1 VPILNRGTGDGGKGM
16 SEDTVERP
24 DGADAARLNKR
35 NVRGS
40 MLLLVG
46 RLVSLLFTV
55 VTQIVIV
62 RALSKSDYGVFAY
75 AFTLTAAGR
84 ILLSLGQGRLLSR
97 FMAKYEEEK
106 DYARMYGAIL
116 MAVGSIMVTATL
128 LLAAMAFGLAPLIG
142 GSFDN
147 PSMTGVLL
155 VLMFLAPLNALDQVF
170 VSIFAVFSK
179 PTAIFFRKY
188 IVTPALQLAVVIFI
202 AKSNGSVQELALGYV
217 LSSAIGIVLYFW
229 MFFGVMR
236 DRGITFRLRQDRI
249 IFPFR
254 EVFSFSV
261 PTLTTELAYLVTNTG
276 SVIILG
282 HFHGSRALANFRAV
296 LPAARLNQVV
306 YQTFVTMFLPMTAR
320 LHTRGDHEG
329 VRETYWHSSHF
340 QAVSTFPIM
349 VMTTVFARDTT
360 VVLFGE
366 RYANASVV
374 LVALSVGYY
383 VSIALGFNIYVLQVY
398 GRLKFLIYSN
408 IGVCIIS
415 LGLAFALSPKY
426 GASGAAVA
434 SGATMAAQNVVNQV
448 ALVRVIGWGGQAMRW
463 IRPYLVVLAGLVA
476 LVAVRVVLDPG
487 FVVALVISAV
497 VSLVVVRQTRDD
509 LHLLA
514 LFPELKRFRPLRLL
528 LA

>member
-1 VPILNRGTGDGGKGM
+1 
-16 SEDTVERP
+16 
-24 DGADAARLNKR
+24 
-35 NVRGS
+35 
-40 MLLLVG
+40 
-46 RLVSLLFTV
+46 
-55 VTQIVIV
+55 
-62 RALSKSDYGVFAY
+62 
-75 AFTLTAAGR
+75 
-84 ILLSLGQGRLLSR
+84 
-97 FMAKYEEEK
+97 
-106 DYARMYGAIL
+106 
-116 MAVGSIMVTATL
+116 
-128 LLAAMAFGLAPLIG
+128 
-142 GSFDN
+142 
-147 PSMTGVLL
+147 
-155 VLMFLAPLNALDQVF
+155 
-170 VSIFAVFSK
+170 
-179 PTAIFFRKY
+179 
-188 IVTPALQLAVVIFI
+188 
-202 AKSNGSVQELALGYV
+202 
-217 LSSAIGIVLYFW
+217 
-229 MFFGVMR
+229 
-236 DRGITFRLRQDRI
+236 
-249 IFPFR
+249 
-254 EVFSFSV
+254 
-261 PTLTTELAYLVTNTG
+261 
-276 SVIILG
+276 VIILG
-282 HFHGSRALANFRAV
+282 HFHGSKALANFRAV

-448 ALVRVIGWGGQAMRW
+448 ALVRVIGWGGEAMRW

-497 VSLVVVRQTRDD
+497 VTLVVVRQTRGD
-509 LHLLA
+509 LHLLT

>member
-1 VPILNRGTGDGGKGM
+1 MTEQVD
-16 SEDTVERP
+16 EDAS

-40 MLLLVG
+40 MLLLIG

-55 VTQIVIV
+55 VTQVVIV

-84 ILLSLGQGRLLSR
+84 VLMSLGQGRLLSR

-106 DYARMYGAIL
+106 DFARLFGAIL
-116 MAVGSIMVTATL
+116 MAVGAIVVTAFVL
-128 LLAAMAFGLAPLIG
+128 LGAMALGVAPLIG
-142 GSFDN
+142 ASFDN
-147 PSMTGVLL
+147 PSTTKVLL

-188 IVTPALQLAVVIFI
+188 LLTPALQLGVVVFI
-202 AKSNGSVQELALGYV
+202 AVTGGTVAQLALGYV
-217 LSSAIGIVLYFW
+217 LSSAFGIGIYAWLFV
-229 MFFGVMR
+229 GVMR
-236 DRGITFRLRQDRI
+236 DRGISLRRGRNGI
-249 IFPFR
+249 VFPFR

-261 PTLTTELAYLVTNTG
+261 PTMTQELAYLVTNTG

-282 HFHGSRALANFRAV
+282 HFHGSRSLADFRAV

-320 LHTRGDHEG
+320 LHTRGDHDG

-349 VMTTVFARDTT
+349 VMTTVFARETT
-360 VVLFGE
+360 VTLFGH
-366 RYANASVV
+366 RYASASAV
-374 LVALSVGYY
+374 LVALAIGYY

-398 GRLKFLIYSN
+398 GRLKFLVYSN
-408 IGVCIIS
+408 IGVCAVS

-426 GASGAAVA
+426 GATGAAIA
-434 SGATMAAQNVVNQV
+434 GGTTMAAQNLVNEI
-448 ALVRVIGWGGQAMRW
+448 ALVRVLGWGSDPMRW
-463 IRPYLVVLAGLVA
+463 IRPYLVIVAGLLV
-476 LVAVRVVLDPG
+476 LVAVRLLVDPG
-487 FVVALVISAV
+487 FVVAILLTAV
-497 VSLVVVRQTRDD
+497 VSLVVVRQTRHD
-509 LHLLA
+509 LDLLA
-514 LFPELKRFRPLRLL
+514 LFPELRRIRPLRRFLS
-528 LA
+528 

>member
-1 VPILNRGTGDGGKGM
+1 M
-16 SEDTVERP
+16 SELMAEEASS
-24 DGADAARLNKR
+24 GGDAERLNKR

-40 MLLLVG
+40 TLLLLG

-55 VTQIVIV
+55 LTQVVIV
-62 RALSKSDYGVFAY
+62 RALTKAEFGVFAF
-75 AFTLTAAGR
+75 AFALTAAGR
-84 ILLSLGQGRLLSR
+84 VLLSLGQGRLLSR

-106 DYARMYGAIL
+106 DYARMLGAIV
-116 MAVGSIMVTATL
+116 MAVGSIVLTAIL
-128 LLAAMAFGLAPLIG
+128 LLGAMAFWLAPVITA
-142 GSFDN
+142 SVHN
-147 PSMTGVLL
+147 SSTTGVLL

-188 IVTPALQLAVVIFI
+188 VLTPALQLGVVVFI
-202 AKSNGSVQELALGYV
+202 ALTHGTLATLALGYV
-217 LSSAIGIVLYFW
+217 LSSALGIVIYFW
-229 MFFGVMR
+229 LFFTVMR
-236 DRGITFRLRQDRI
+236 ERGISFGRGRARI

-261 PTLTTELAYLVTNTG
+261 PTLTTELAFLVTNAG
-276 SVIILG
+276 SVFILG
-282 HFHGSRALANFRAV
+282 SFRGSTALANFRSV

-320 LHTRGDHEG
+320 LHTRGDHDG

-360 VVLFGE
+360 VALFGQ
-366 RYANASVV
+366 RYANAAAV
-374 LVALSVGYY
+374 LLALAIGYY

-398 GRLKFLIYSN
+398 GRLKFLVYSN
-408 IGVCIIS
+408 IAVCVVS

-426 GASGAAVA
+426 GASGAALA
-434 SGATMAAQNVVNQV
+434 SGATMAAQNIVNQV
-448 ALVRVIGWGGQAMRW
+448 ALVRVIGWGGEPMRW
-463 IRPYLVVLAGLVA
+463 LRPYVVVAAGLLVV
-476 LVAVRVVLDPG
+476 VAVRVLLDPG
-487 FVVALVISAV
+487 FVLAVAISTV
-497 VSLVVVRQTRDD
+497 VSLGVLRQTRND
-509 LHLLA
+509 LHLLS
-514 LFPELKRFRPLRLL
+514 LFPELARIRALQWF

>member
-1 VPILNRGTGDGGKGM
+1 MT
-16 SEDTVERP
+16 EQVEEP
-24 DGADAARLNKR
+24 SGSVDAARLNKR

-55 VTQIVIV
+55 LTQIVIV
-62 RALSKSDYGVFAY
+62 RALSKADFGVFAY

-84 ILLSLGQGRLLSR
+84 VLMSLGQGRLLSR
-97 FMAKYEEEK
+97 FLAKYEEEK
-106 DYARMYGAIL
+106 DYPRMFGAIL
-116 MAVGSIMVTATL
+116 MAVGSIAVTATL
-128 LLAAMAFGLAPLIG
+128 LLGAMAVGLASLIG
-142 GSFDN
+142 TSFDN
-147 PSMTGVLL
+147 PSTTGVLL

-188 IVTPALQLAVVIFI
+188 LLTPALQLAVVVFI
-202 AKSNGSVQELALGYV
+202 AVTGGTVAALALGYV
-217 LSSAIGIVLYFW
+217 LSSAFGIVIYFW
-229 MFFGVMR
+229 LFFGVMR
-236 DRGITFRLRQDRI
+236 ERGITFRPGKDRI
-249 IFPFR
+249 VFPFR

-261 PTLTTELAYLVTNTG
+261 PTLTTELVYLVTNTG

-282 HFHGSRALANFRAV
+282 QYRGAQALADFRAV

-320 LHTRGDHEG
+320 LHTRGDHDG

-360 VVLFGE
+360 VALFGE

-374 LVALSVGYY
+374 LVALAIGYY

-398 GRLKFLIYSN
+398 GRLKFLVYSN
-408 IGVCIIS
+408 ICVCVVS
-415 LGLAFALSPKY
+415 LALAFALSPKY
-426 GASGAAVA
+426 GASGAAIA
-434 SGATMAAQNVVNQV
+434 SGATMAAQNVVNQI
-448 ALVRVIGWGGQAMRW
+448 ALVRVLGWGPDPMRW
-463 IRPYLVVLAGLVA
+463 IRPYVVVTAGLVVLLV
-476 LVAVRVVLDPG
+476 VRLVLDPG
-487 FVVALVISAV
+487 FIVAVLVSALV
-497 VSLVVVRQTRDD
+497 SLGVLRQTRHA
-509 LHLLA
+509 LELLSM
-514 LFPELKRFRPLRLL
+514 FPELKRIRPLRLL

>member
-1 VPILNRGTGDGGKGM
+1 MTEQV
-16 SEDTVERP
+16 EDDSQGV
-24 DGADAARLNKR
+24 DAARLNKR

-62 RALSKSDYGVFAY
+62 RALSKADYGVFAY

-84 ILLSLGQGRLLSR
+84 VVMSLGQGRLLSR
-97 FMAKYEEEK
+97 FMAKYEEEN
-106 DYARMYGAIL
+106 DYARMFGAIL
-116 MAVGSIMVTATL
+116 MAVGSIALTATAL
-128 LLAAMAFGLAPLIG
+128 LGAMAAGLAPLIG
-142 GSFDN
+142 RSFDN
-147 PSMTGVLL
+147 PSTTGVLL

-188 IVTPALQLAVVIFI
+188 LLTPALQLAVVVFI
-202 AKSNGSVQELALGYV
+202 ALTGGTVAALALGYV
-217 LSSAIGIVLYFW
+217 LTSAFGIVIYFW
-229 MFFGVMR
+229 LFFVVMR
-236 DRGITFRLRQDRI
+236 ERGITFRLGKDRI
-249 IFPFR
+249 IFPFK

-282 HFHGSRALANFRAV
+282 HYRGAKAIADFRAV

-306 YQTFVTMFLPMTAR
+306 YQTFVTMFLPMTTR

-340 QAVSTFPIM
+340 LAVSTFPVM

-360 VVLFGE
+360 VTLFGH
-366 RYANASVV
+366 RYASAAVV
-374 LVALSVGYY
+374 LVALSIGFY

-398 GRLKFLIYSN
+398 GRLKFLVYSN
-408 IGVCIIS
+408 IGVCVVS

-426 GASGAAVA
+426 GASGAAIA
-434 SGATMAAQNVVNQV
+434 SGATMAAQNIVNQM
-448 ALVRVIGWGGQAMRW
+448 ALIRVMGWGPDPMRW
-463 IRPYLVVLAGLVA
+463 IRPYLAVTAGL
-476 LVAVRVVLDPG
+476 LVLMAVRLLFDPG
-487 FVVALVISAV
+487 FVVAVLVSAV
-497 VSLVVVRQTRDD
+497 VSLGLVRKTRND
-509 LHLLA
+509 LHLLS
-514 LFPELKRFRPLRLL
+514 LFPELKRIRPLRLL